1 MINAANFHGSTGLIT
16 YLRALEMGPGE
27 LKRYVDAAIPRE
39 LGHYVLNKDE
49 SGYDLKP
56 VRELITMEGI
66 EGTLFRRLTWVAV
79 PLSRSL
85 RALQAVTLKRLRK
98 PPKSLQQTRNTAP
111 LT

>member
-49 SGYDLKP
+49 SG
-56 VRELITMEGI
+56 
-66 EGTLFRRLTWVAV
+66 
-79 PLSRSL
+79 
-85 RALQAVTLKRLRK
+85 
-98 PPKSLQQTRNTAP
+98 
-111 LT
+111 